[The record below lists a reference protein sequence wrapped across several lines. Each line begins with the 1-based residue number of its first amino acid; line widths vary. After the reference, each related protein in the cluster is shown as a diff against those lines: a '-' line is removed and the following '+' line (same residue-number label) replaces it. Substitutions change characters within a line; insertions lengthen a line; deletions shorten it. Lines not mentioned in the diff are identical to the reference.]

1 MAAMPRT
8 AGAAL
13 VALLALSSCSS
24 TPKPAPAPSAT
35 DDELAPKDVDPNAP
49 PPELGKVKPAAPA
62 KPAADAAPRRPGIVA
77 TLLYVTEVEDKS
89 RPSGM
94 RPAAMV
100 FSSDPDSPY
109 INDRPRASR
118 ILKQLEPDEMK
129 DALAELDGQ
138 GLSTLPWKDQP
149 TEDPI
154 PPDRAIYIF
163 RDGGR
168 RVVKKAEL
176 ANDDQRIVFTRI
188 EKKLIYTA
196 RRTK

>member
-1 MAAMPRT
+1 LQPSPR
-8 AGAAL
+8 
-13 VALLALSSCSS
+13 SW
-24 TPKPAPAPSAT
+24 PSRRARRRRSPRRRR
-35 DDELAPKDVDPNAP
+35 AKDVDPNAP
-49 PPELGKVKPAAPA
+49 PPELGKVKPDVAPE
-62 KPAADAAPRRPGIVA
+62 KPASAAAPRKPGIVA

-109 INDRPRASR
+109 INDRPRPSR
-118 ILKQLEPDEMK
+118 ILKQLEPDDMK

-149 TEDPI
+149 LEDQI

-168 RVVKKAEL
+168 RVVKKTEL
-176 ANDDQRIVFTRI
+176 SNDDQRIVFTRI
-188 EKKLIYTA
+188 EKKLIYLA

>member
-1 MAAMPRT
+1 MAPMSRT
-8 AGAAL
+8 AVTAL
-13 VALLALSSCSS
+13 AALLALSSCSS
-24 TPKPAPAPSAT
+24 PPKPAPRAT

-62 KPAADAAPRRPGIVA
+62 KPASDAAPKKPGIVA

-109 INDRPRASR
+109 INDRPRPSR
-118 ILKQLEPDEMK
+118 ILKPLEPDEMK
-129 DALAELDGQ
+129 DELAELDAQ

-149 TEDPI
+149 LGDPI
-154 PPDRAIYIF
+154 TPDRAIYIF
-163 RDGGR
+163 RDGNR
-168 RVVKKAEL
+168 RVVKKTEL